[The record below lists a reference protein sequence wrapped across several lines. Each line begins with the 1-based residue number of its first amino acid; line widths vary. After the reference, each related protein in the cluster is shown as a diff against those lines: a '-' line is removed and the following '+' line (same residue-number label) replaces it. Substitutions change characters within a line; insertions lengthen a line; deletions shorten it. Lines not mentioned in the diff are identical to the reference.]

1 MCDLGAY
8 TRRAVDNYGHLGR
21 VLVLQDRK
29 AEALDALARAADV
42 AAACGD
48 PGDALN
54 ARRAHVDLA
63 DELGVEE
70 KTTSCLRF
78 LEDVEA
84 GRAPAPAKHATNK
97 TPSDDASYD
106 DDFLALEDVEEAP
119 VPEDAP
125 RGPRPIRTAD
135 LDDSDDGGATPR
147 EAAAPAPAPAAAE
160 APAVATPRANG
171 PKEHWS
177 SASKAKTTKTQ
188 QIREEKRKAER
199 EAQARTQAAGKK
211 VDVAGGGKDYG
222 EYFVVRDPEG
232 QVKRPWTSA
241 YASHESRHRR
251 HLKRFD
257 MPPWIAAS
265 RDCPIAPEPPVHDV
279 PKDGRA
285 ATDFIVDE
293 GKRRGARRA
302 AARTAAGVERA
313 LAKDADLDALF
324 AAFPETRD
332 LRDLARL
339 LLFELGKLGK
349 DLDDRT
355 RGADRA
361 NHVLPDLWRFIEIL
375 ETLEFGDRTCR
386 ALAEQRDGADAA
398 LRGAYGPAVRAQC
411 ASLDRQLGKILAH
424 LHELAAIDANGN
436 DDTDVDVG
444 RPAFNHGE
452 WERRFNGGRRSG
464 VTVDRSAKFQHGAWL
479 ALSATRSRRED
490 RFDGEIRNFSRTFR
504 RISRAESS
512 LASHLEATLGVAG
525 AKGGVSLV
533 LAKRADAGKENERDP
548 KRAGGAAVT
557 GTLDCLAAY
566 GDLVE
571 VNLDRPLQLTGSLDA
586 LSKLAHLCTLCL
598 KDAKSLAGTLAP
610 LEELKHLITLN
621 LSGCSH
627 VAGDFASLRKLD
639 QLRTLDLEG
648 TAVGGDVARLK
659 GCEQLSTLHLYDC
672 GHVTGSFD
680 DLPHA
685 KLVSLRLRG
694 KRRPSGL
701 VGSLHKANRML
712 NLKHLVLQN
721 AHLLT
726 GTLKSMKVLRLITLD
741 LHGCRGL
748 EGDLEPLCESPKLQL
763 LDLSGSGMHHNQFAG
778 GLHHLRNVASLTRVN
793 LNHCPNLTGGLACL
807 RKLEKVD
814 RLTIRGCVQLAV
826 EKDGPWKFHC
836 SAEAGLH
843 IHKHRR
849 SHPGDWLMHEKL
861 HDRLMRK
868 SVAEIK
874 RQRKANSGPWRY
886 RRPYSDKRTKTGSLV
901 PEKNV

>member
-1 MCDLGAY
+1 MLF
-8 TRRAVDNYGHLGR
+8 
-21 VLVLQDRK
+21 
-29 AEALDALARAADV
+29 
-42 AAACGD
+42 
-48 PGDALN
+48 
-54 ARRAHVDLA
+54 
-63 DELGVEE
+63 GVG
-70 KTTSCLRF
+70 L
-78 LEDVEA
+78 L
-84 GRAPAPAKHATNK
+84 
-97 TPSDDASYD
+97 
-106 DDFLALEDVEEAP
+106 DVEEAA

-135 LDDSDDGGATPR
+135 LDDSDDGEATPR

-279 PKDGRA
+279 PRDGRA

-386 ALAEQRDGADAA
+386 ALAEQRDGADKT

-701 VGSLHKANRML
+701 AGSLHRANRML
-712 NLKHLVLQN
+712 NLKYLVLQN

-814 RLTIRGCVQLAV
+814 RLTIRGCVRLAV

-861 HDRLMRK
+861 HERLMRK